1 MLKFLLYTF
10 CSFKTLQFG
19 WPGII
24 SQPPSNI
31 SSICVQGS
39 QKYIPLW
46 TKNVNGITLFKSP
59 CSEFIMICTKYFIDH
74 EAEKV
79 VSEWVGDLFYRTKVN
94 QRLKVGTLMHLFVD
108 SLSKK
113 YVDLCY
119 AHQVLCMN
127 WSLQASTIRHW
138 YFENVDVTE
147 QFNYLPLVS
156 TCRIWK

>member
-1 MLKFLLYTF
+1 MLIQNITIWWIRHHISASLSYLIDMYTGF
-10 CSFKTLQFG
+10 SEIHTVM
-19 WPGII
+19 
-24 SQPPSNI
+24 N
-31 SSICVQGS
+31 
-39 QKYIPLW
+39 
-46 TKNVNGITLFKSP
+46 KNVSAITHFRSP
-59 CSEFIMICTKYFIDH
+59 CSEFIMICTKYFIHH

-79 VSEWVGDLFYRTKVN
+79 LSEWVGDLFYRTKVN

-119 AHQVLCMN
+119 AHQLLCMN
-127 WSLQASTIRHW
+127 WSLQASTIWHW